1 MKYRMIA
8 VDLDGTLL
16 DPNGTL
22 NARTVRAA
30 RAAMERGAKIVLSSG
45 RMPAALKHIGDE
57 IGVNAPAVC
66 FNGGAVVNLQTGET
80 LYQTPVP
87 MDLARDIARAA
98 EERGMYLHA
107 FVHGGYIA
115 PEYNDKTAAYERL
128 SGVKATVVNRPVSEA
143 MDEAPMKLLII
154 DTPEGAE
161 AALPG
166 LQAQFAG
173 RATIMRSQKHLIEC
187 VDVNTGKAGALSF
200 LAKHLGLTA
209 EEAISFG
216 DGQNDLDML
225 LWSGESYVMDNA
237 KEALKK
243 ASPRFKIAPSNAEQG
258 VAQVIERLIAEDR
271 IGV

>member
-1 MKYRMIA
+1 
-8 VDLDGTLL
+8 
-16 DPNGTL
+16 
-22 NARTVRAA
+22 
-30 RAAMERGAKIVLSSG
+30 MERGAKIVLSSG

-115 PEYNDKTAAYERL
+115 PEYNDRTAAYERL

-161 AALPG
+161 AALT
-166 LQAQFAG
+166 LTYAFAG
-173 RATIMRSQKHLIEC
+173 EEEPYVVRYLDASINNYTVEKNGSASVTVSKDDCAEMI
-187 VDVNTGKAGALSF
+187 ALW
-200 LAKHLGLTA
+200 TA
-209 EEAISFG
+209 
-216 DGQNDLDML
+216 LV
-225 LWSGESYVMDNA
+225 GE
-237 KEALKK
+237 
-243 ASPRFKIAPSNAEQG
+243 
-258 VAQVIERLIAEDR
+258 
-271 IGV
+271 

>member
-1 MKYRMIA
+1 M
-8 VDLDGTLL
+8 
-16 DPNGTL
+16 
-22 NARTVRAA
+22 
-30 RAAMERGAKIVLSSG
+30 
-45 RMPAALKHIGDE
+45 
-57 IGVNAPAVC
+57 
-66 FNGGAVVNLQTGET
+66 
-80 LYQTPVP
+80 
-87 MDLARDIARAA
+87 
-98 EERGMYLHA
+98 
-107 FVHGGYIA
+107 
-115 PEYNDKTAAYERL
+115 
-128 SGVKATVVNRPVSEA
+128 KATVVNRPVSEA

-225 LWSGESYVMDNA
+225 LWSGESCVMDNA
-237 KEALKK
+237 QEALKK